1 MLCYCR
7 EHMVGVAFLID
18 GLSLEFGR
26 CTVAQDLGETVRAV
40 CSISKCWI
48 RCAGVG
54 QSPATRNMCR
64 RCIERNNRPR
74 LARGTNGTVPS
85 RILTNMISGA
95 KNMERGLTILQLLRP
110 HRKVLLL
117 GLLAIS
123 GESLADLLEPWPLK
137 IVLDNVIGHKASHG
151 WLFSLISRTSGTE
164 PHQILLFACGMVAVI
179 ALLDAVCS
187 YSEKYIT
194 TGVGQWVTHDLRR
207 MLYAHVQRLS
217 LAYHDH
223 KETGDLIS
231 RVTTDIDAVQT
242 FIVSGLL
249 SILVDILTLAGM
261 IVVMFYVNW
270 QFTLVALAVVPI
282 LFVIV
287 YTYTKRV
294 KKASREVRKHEGRLI
309 SVVQEV
315 LSSIRVVKAFA
326 RENYE
331 IHRLEGESLETVEAA
346 LKART
351 LKAKLLPIVNI
362 ITAAGI
368 CAVLYFGGSSALR
381 DGLTAGSIV
390 LFLSYINKM
399 YKPMQDI
406 SKVMDSYSKADVG
419 YERIQEII
427 RTDDEMSDAPDARA
441 APRLK
446 GAVDFE
452 HVDFSYG
459 PESAVLSDVNLHIE
473 AGSSIALVGPT
484 GSGKTTIVN
493 LIARFYDAS
502 AGVVKIDDLDVRTL
516 TQKSLRNQ
524 MSFVLQDTVLFSG
537 SIWDNIAYGKP
548 EASYREIAKAAEVAN
563 AMEFIEKLPGRFDAK
578 VGERGVT
585 LSGGQRQRIAIA
597 RAVIRESPILILDE
611 PSSGLDAESE
621 QLVFEAL
628 NRLMQGRTSI
638 VIAHR
643 LSTIRNARCIYVVK
657 DGRIV
662 ENGIHEELV
671 KREGGVYRQLYE
683 TQFSTEE
690 GLAVLAGAP

>member
-1 MLCYCR
+1 
-7 EHMVGVAFLID
+7 
-18 GLSLEFGR
+18 
-26 CTVAQDLGETVRAV
+26 
-40 CSISKCWI
+40 
-48 RCAGVG
+48 
-54 QSPATRNMCR
+54 
-64 RCIERNNRPR
+64 
-74 LARGTNGTVPS
+74 
-85 RILTNMISGA
+85 
-95 KNMERGLTILQLLRP
+95 MERGLTILELLRP
-110 HRKVLLL
+110 HKKVLWL

-123 GESLADLLEPWPLK
+123 GESIADLLEPWPLK

-151 WLFSLISRTSGTE
+151 WLFSLIRNTAGTE
-164 PHQILLFACGMVAVI
+164 PHQILLFACAAVAAI

-194 TGVGQWVTHDLRR
+194 TSVGQWVTHDLRR
-207 MLYAHVQRLS
+207 KLYAHVQRLS
-217 LAYHDH
+217 LAYHDQ
-223 KETGDLIS
+223 KQTGDLIS

-249 SILVDILTLAGM
+249 SVLVDILTLVGM

-287 YTYTKRV
+287 FTYTKRV
-294 KKASREVRKHEGRLI
+294 KKASREVRKHEGQLL

-315 LSSIRVVKAFA
+315 LGSIRVVKAFA

-331 IHRLEGESLETVEAA
+331 IERFEGESLETVEASLKARA
-346 LKART
+346 LKAR
-351 LKAKLLPIVNI
+351 LLPIVNMV
-362 ITAAGI
+362 TAAGI
-368 CAVLYFGGSSALR
+368 CAILYFGGSSALR
-381 DGLTAGSIV
+381 NGLTAGSIV
-390 LFLSYINKM
+390 LFLSYISKM

-406 SKVMDSYSKADVG
+406 SKIMDSYSKAVVG

-427 RTDDEMSDAPDARA
+427 RTDDEMSDTPNARV

-459 PESAVLSDVNLHIE
+459 SEPAVLSDVNLHIE
-473 AGSSIALVGPT
+473 AGASIALVGPT
-484 GSGKTTIVN
+484 GAGKTTIAN

-502 AGVVKIDDLDVRTL
+502 SGAVKIDGIDVRTL
-516 TQKSLRNQ
+516 TQKSLRDQ
-524 MSFVLQDTVLFSG
+524 ISFVLQDTVLFSG

-548 EASYREIAKAAEVAN
+548 EASFREIARAAEAAN
-563 AMEFIEKLPGRFDAK
+563 AMEFIDKLPGRFMAEI
-578 VGERGVT
+578 GERGVT

-597 RAVIRESPILILDE
+597 RAVIRQSPILILDE
-611 PSSGLDAESE
+611 PSSGLDAGSE

-628 NRLMQGRTSI
+628 DRLMRGRTSI

-643 LSTIRNARCIYVVK
+643 LSTIRNATCIYVVK

-662 ENGIHEELV
+662 ENGVHDELM
-671 KREGGVYRQLYE
+671 KREGGVYRELYE
-683 TQFSTEE
+683 IQFNAEE
-690 GLAVLAGAP
+690 GVPALAG